1 MDPQGTQPD
10 RSRLVLDQILLL
22 LKARAGPGAGAGPK
36 GLANSPQEVRNQL
49 WRNASLHAVLP
60 GLSAPEVARA
70 VQLGRHDG
78 LLKLESGGLL
88 ALSDAGRQRAEG
100 LRPV

>member
-1 MDPQGTQPD
+1 MDTQGTQPD
-10 RSRLVLDQILLL
+10 RTQLVLDHILLL
-22 LKARAGPGAGAGPK
+22 LKTRAGSGAGPK
-36 GLANSPQEVRNQL
+36 GIPNSPQEVRNQL

>member
-22 LKARAGPGAGAGPK
+22 LKARAGPGAGPK
-36 GLANSPQEVRNQL
+36 GIANSPQEVRNQL
-49 WRNASLHAVLP
+49 WRNANLHPVLP
-60 GLSAPEVARA
+60 GLSAPEVGRA
-70 VQLGRHDG
+70 IQLGRHDG